1 MRQSSGEAIININ
14 ELNRIL
20 PSYLLNE
27 VEEDNKSH
35 NNIGETK
42 INSIKREGYG
52 ETQYSNG
59 KKEKGIYI
67 NDALIYRKNN

>member
-1 MRQSSGEAIININ
+1 MRQSSGEGIISIN

-42 INSIKREGYG
+42 INSIH
-52 ETQYSNG
+52 N
-59 KKEKGIYI
+59 EKVS
-67 NDALIYRKNN
+67 

>member
-27 VEEDNKSH
+27 VEEDNKSQ
-35 NNIGETK
+35 NNIEETK
-42 INSIKREGYG
+42 IKSIH
-52 ETQYSNG
+52 N
-59 KKEKGIYI
+59 EKVS
-67 NDALIYRKNN
+67 